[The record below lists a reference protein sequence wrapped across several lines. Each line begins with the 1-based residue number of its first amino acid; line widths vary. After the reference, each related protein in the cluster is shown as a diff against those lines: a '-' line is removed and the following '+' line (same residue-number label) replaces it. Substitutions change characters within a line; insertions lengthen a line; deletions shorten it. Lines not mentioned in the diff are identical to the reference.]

1 MGSLYS
7 ILKELLS
14 LFVDDGYLALAVV
27 AWVAL
32 MWLLSGQLL
41 QHFYGSGLILFLGLA
56 GLLVESA
63 RRRAVRH

>member
-41 QHFYGSGLILFLGLA
+41 QHFYGSGLILFLGLG

-63 RRRAVRH
+63 RRRAARH